1 MVSYCARSLRHAE
14 QRDISNGCEAHSR
27 MREGM
32 QLQPSA
38 DVTSVTADARPAK
51 PVAVDINA
59 ELERL
64 NQHPLPRHR
73 RIAGLGQLRHVPGK
87 EQHARRQM
95 RPFVLQPGQQL
106 PHRKDRTGV
115 GNQVV
120 GRVEAQQLLRQ
131 QADRGFEHVF
141 CISA

>member
-1 MVSYCARSLRHAE
+1 
-14 QRDISNGCEAHSR
+14 DISNGCEAHSR

-64 NQHPLPRHR
+64 NEELQRVRERAGKLLDLTTSLSEARSVEDVTR
-73 RIAGLGQLRHVPGK
+73 VFLSKGIAV
-87 EQHARRQM
+87 
-95 RPFVLQPGQQL
+95 
-106 PHRKDRTGV
+106 
-115 GNQVV
+115 
-120 GRVEAQQLLRQ
+120 VEAARGMLVSVEGGKLRVLGS
-131 QADRGFEHVF
+131 RG
-141 CISA
+141 INP